1 MTSLNRQMAKG
12 AAWLVLLRLFDRGLG
27 FLSTLVLARV
37 LMPADFGLIAMAITI
52 LAALELLGAFSFD
65 LALIQNQNA
74 TRAHYDTAW
83 TFAVLFGVFNAL
95 CMCAL
100 AHPAALFYGEP
111 RVEGVMYA
119 LAACTL
125 LQGFD
130 NVGII
135 AFQKDLE
142 LHKEFMFGLGK
153 KITGFVV
160 TLTLAY
166 YFRSYWA
173 LVGGTLAM
181 RVASLVLSYAL
192 HPFRPRLSLA
202 AAREMLGFSK
212 WLLLNNLLIFLNN
225 RGTDFVIGR
234 ISGARE
240 LGLYSVSYELA
251 NLPTTELVW
260 PIQRAVFPGYA
271 KLANDCEKLRAAFSS
286 LIGLL
291 AFLTVPIGV
300 GLGLAAQPL
309 VAVLLGDKWMAAVP
323 LIQVLAVFGIV
334 RALHGPTGSVFIAV
348 GKPRVVAFTQCI
360 QIAVALS
367 LMLLLIP
374 RLGTIGAAWSLLAGA
389 CCAMLVNYIG
399 VLRRLQLSPADLF
412 AQLWRPLLATAAMGL
427 AMSGLSA
434 TLRLLPQ
441 PWPALASLAA
451 LVGLGACTYLTAC
464 LALWWLRGKP
474 SGAESILLGLL
485 AERLRQ
491 RKLAV

>member
-37 LMPADFGLIAMAITI
+37 LVPADFGLIAMAISI

-65 LALIQNQNA
+65 LALIQNQQA
-74 TRAHYDTAW
+74 TRSHYDTAW
-83 TFAVLFGVFNAL
+83 TFAVLFGVFNAV

-100 AHPAALFYGEP
+100 AHPAALFYSEP

-119 LAACTL
+119 LAVCTL

-130 NVGII
+130 NVGIV

-142 LHKEFMFGLGK
+142 LHKEFAFGLGK
-153 KITGFVV
+153 KLTGFIV
-160 TLTLAY
+160 TLSLAY
-166 YFRSYWA
+166 VFRSYWA
-173 LVGGTLAM
+173 LIGGTLAM
-181 RVASLVLSYAL
+181 RLASLGLSYAL

-202 AAREMLGFSK
+202 MARDMLGFSK

-240 LGLYSVSYELA
+240 LGLYSLSYELA

-271 KLANDCEKLRAAFSS
+271 RLAGDREQLKATFCR

-291 AFLTVPIGV
+291 AFLTIPIGA
-300 GLGLAAQPL
+300 GLALAARPL
-309 VAVLLGDKWMAAVP
+309 VATLLGDKWSATVP

-334 RALHGPTGSVFIAV
+334 RALHGPTGSIFVAV
-348 GKPRVVAFTQCI
+348 GRPRVVALTQCV

-367 LMLLLIP
+367 LMLVLIP
-374 RLGTIGAAWSLLAGA
+374 RLGTIGAAWSILTGA
-389 CCAMLVNYIG
+389 CCAMLANYAG
-399 VLRRLQLSPADLF
+399 VLRLLHLSLSRLAAP
-412 AQLWRPLLATAAMGL
+412 LWRPLLSTGVMGL
-427 AMSGLSA
+427 LMAGIA
-434 TLRLLPQ
+434 PTLQ
-441 PWPALASLAA
+441 HAADPWPALAQLLTLI
-451 LVGLGACTYLTAC
+451 LVGALSYLATTFGLWRLGG
-464 LALWWLRGKP
+464 RPDG
-474 SGAESILLGLL
+474 SESLLLGLV
-485 AERLRQ
+485 AERWR
-491 RKLAV
+491 RGARPV